1 MTFANKLYLFSPF
14 KTNALLRYVAA
25 SFTLMATVGHAL
37 PPQANLPFIKD
48 GKAGFVISH
57 FEYALS
63 KGAEVPGAC
72 PRGLSLNLAEI
83 YTLKPEGK
91 RRANE
96 TDQAYGAR
104 VDAGAKALSV
114 SADGQDLCMNP
125 EVSKPDPYSRTA
137 ELSTLP
143 ARGIDL
149 DQQPSTD
156 GRSCPRNEL
165 VGEDGQR
172 TVDNQFARVVGCT
185 NSFQPNGQSNGFAIE
200 MLSGSWGI
208 VITLA
213 GIDDWQND
221 NDVEVGIFAN
231 ADPIQLSP
239 ARVPLEYATYAI
251 DQDPRFRA
259 TTRGRIE
266 NGVLISDP
274 VDARFHNVVN
284 SMRLE
289 RPLRGARLRLTL
301 SETGVLKGY
310 LAGYTPV
317 EDMYDFQYAYRNGKN
332 GAGELAPLR
341 LRSGS
346 ANGAARVLGHTCPG
360 VYHALQSHADGY
372 PDPAT
377 GKCTAISTQYSIEA
391 VPAFVVDVATKST
404 NAALDKGDKT
414 KVKGAGHE

>member
-1 MTFANKLYLFSPF
+1 MVDTA
-14 KTNALLRYVAA
+14 
-25 SFTLMATVGHAL
+25 HAL
-37 PPQANLPFIKD
+37 PEQTQAPFIQG

-63 KGAEVPGAC
+63 KGAEMPGAC
-72 PRGLSLNLAEI
+72 PKGLSLTTADI
-83 YTLKPEGK
+83 YARTPEGK
-91 RRANE
+91 RRPNE
-96 TDQAYGAR
+96 TDEQYGKR
-104 VDAGAKALSV
+104 IDAGARALSR
-114 SADGQDLCMNP
+114 SADGEDLCMHP
-125 EVSKPDPYSRTA
+125 ELGQPDPNFRTA
-137 ELSTLP
+137 ELKNFP
-143 ARGIDL
+143 AKGIDL
-149 DQQPSTD
+149 DQQPSKTS
-156 GRSCPRNEL
+156 GNCPRNEL
-165 VGEDGQR
+165 VGEDGVR
-172 TVDNQFARVVGCT
+172 NVDNQFARVVGCT
-185 NSFQPNGQSNGFAIE
+185 SSFQPNGQSNGFAIE

-251 DQDPRFRA
+251 TQDPRFRA
-259 TTRGRIE
+259 TTHGRIE

-274 VDARFHNVVN
+274 VDVRFYNVVN

-301 SETGVLKGY
+301 SDSGTMKGY

-317 EDMYDFQYAYRNGKN
+317 EDLYDFQYGYRNGKN

-341 LRSGS
+341 LRSLS

-360 VYHALQSHADGY
+360 VYHALWEHADGY

-377 GKCTAISTQYSIEA
+377 GKCTAISTQYWIEA
-391 VPAFVVDVATKST
+391 IPAFVVDVATKSA
-404 NAALDKGDKT
+404 NDALDKKADGNA
-414 KVKGAGHE
+414 KGAGL